1 MDQAIIDKK
10 LLKYIRLMF
19 SSTQGTAM
27 RLQKNNAETGWEYW
41 RAAGLW
47 GIDYRWEGDK
57 LVSDSTKRYL
67 EDMLYLDGKE
77 LKEITED
84 EWRKNNKGY
93 V

>member
-1 MDQAIIDKK
+1 M
-10 LLKYIRLMF
+10 MF

-27 RLQKNNAETGWEYW
+27 KLQKNDDETGWEYW
-41 RAAGLW
+41 RTAGLW

-67 EDMLYLDGKE
+67 EDMIYLDGKE
-77 LKEITED
+77 LLEITEE
-84 EWRKNNKGY
+84 EWREDNKGY